1 MSERK
6 KSGETWSGRLLIRD
20 ANFLKQK
27 IKTDGVRDVRF
38 KDRSAALAHYVHL
51 GIAAEKQ
58 VEAGNSLGDRIIKES
73 QREVVIDSLRPLKEA
88 IDKLTVTMTGFGEL
102 QTSSL
107 SQTTRVTRGMQEA
120 VINLAER
127 SRREL
132 ENIIIIRSVL
142 FVFLLGIRTNRIQPD
157 EKTPWDKLIA
167 FAHDKA
173 RELAVEE
180 TNLSDGRDSELVR
193 KLANELFAA
202 VKNFQPGK

>member
-6 KSGETWSGRLLIRD
+6 KSGETWSGRLLVRD

-58 VEAGNSLGDRIIKES
+58 VEAANSLGDRIIRES

-102 QTSSL
+102 QASSL
-107 SQTTRVTRGMQEA
+107 SETTRVTRGIQEG
-120 VINLAER
+120 VIHLAAR

-157 EKTPWDKLIA
+157 ERTPWDKLIA
-167 FAHDKA
+167 FAHEKA

-180 TNLSDGRDSELVR
+180 TKLRSR
-193 KLANELFAA
+193 KKITCAF
-202 VKNFQPGK
+202 GIR